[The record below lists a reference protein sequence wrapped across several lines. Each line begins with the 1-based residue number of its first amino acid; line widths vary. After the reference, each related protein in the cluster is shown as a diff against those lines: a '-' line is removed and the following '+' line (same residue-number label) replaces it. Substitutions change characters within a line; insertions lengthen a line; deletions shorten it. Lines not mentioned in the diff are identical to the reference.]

1 MYKKLDTCYDQ
12 IVHPQK
18 SRSLRVLLDSIM
30 GRIVELKH
38 EMSDLEKTEFQPFD
52 DIIQD
57 LKITPDDVSLSVPR
71 YYIHGRSESYTVRQ
85 KVLHQMIE
93 QMDAESKTKDG
104 EKPSMNLDEAIK
116 VLQMHERARQGRL
129 RAKFMWELSM
139 EEERKRKISKGEVVN
154 LL

>member
-1 MYKKLDTCYDQ
+1 
-12 IVHPQK
+12 
-18 SRSLRVLLDSIM
+18 
-30 GRIVELKH
+30 
-38 EMSDLEKTEFQPFD
+38 MSQPFD